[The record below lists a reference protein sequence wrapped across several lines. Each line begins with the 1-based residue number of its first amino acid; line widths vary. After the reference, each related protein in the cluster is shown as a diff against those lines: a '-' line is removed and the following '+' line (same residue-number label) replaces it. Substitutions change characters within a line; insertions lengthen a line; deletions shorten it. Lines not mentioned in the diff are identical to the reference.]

1 MTAMFETLDDLNRTL
16 PQPKLTGDIK
26 HDFLAREQYI
36 SNAKKLRSEA
46 FASLVRSL
54 AKTVHHAWSQ
64 LTAPRLPVRSQ
75 QV

>member
-1 MTAMFETLDDLNRTL
+1 MTAMFETLDDLNRRL

-26 HDFLAREQYI
+26 YDFLAREQYI

-46 FASLVRSL
+46 LASLVRSI
-54 AKTVHHAWSQ
+54 AKKVHQAWSQ
-64 LTAPRLPVRSQ
+64 LTAPRLPARSQ